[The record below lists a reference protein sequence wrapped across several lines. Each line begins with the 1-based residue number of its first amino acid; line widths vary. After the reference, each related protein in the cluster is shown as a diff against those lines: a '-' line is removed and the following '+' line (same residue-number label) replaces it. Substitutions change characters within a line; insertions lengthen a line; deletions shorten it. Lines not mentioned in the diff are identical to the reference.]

1 MNGAPDVAAVAES
14 VDESADEVVGESVG
28 VAEEGEGGGEE
39 GVGEKE
45 VGDGGVAEGG
55 VGVVVGVGVGV
66 GGPVEEVKGV
76 LGVVLV
82 LDHVDNQV
90 WGEVR

>member
-1 MNGAPDVAAVAES
+1 M
-14 VDESADEVVGESVG
+14 
-28 VAEEGEGGGEE
+28 
-39 GVGEKE
+39 
-45 VGDGGVAEGG
+45 
-55 VGVVVGVGVGV
+55 GVVVGVGVGV